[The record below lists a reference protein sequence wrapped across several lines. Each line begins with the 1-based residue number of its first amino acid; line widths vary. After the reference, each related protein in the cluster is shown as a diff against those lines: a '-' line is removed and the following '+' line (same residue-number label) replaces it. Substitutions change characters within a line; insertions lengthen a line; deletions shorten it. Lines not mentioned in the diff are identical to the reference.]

1 MVNDDLLLCSHCK
14 RIVRGFAES
23 IGDFSDDS
31 HESALSGD
39 SNSKPRKGGEESNGS
54 SSDNNVHSDSDDSS
68 LSSFDE
74 RVGIYGFE
82 REVWVQLYCYLGLF
96 WTEIYH

>member
-1 MVNDDLLLCSHCK
+1 MVNDDLLLCTHCK

-39 SNSKPRKGGEESNGS
+39 SNSKPRKGGEGE
-54 SSDNNVHSDSDDSS
+54 
-68 LSSFDE
+68 
-74 RVGIYGFE
+74 
-82 REVWVQLYCYLGLF
+82 
-96 WTEIYH
+96 

>member
-1 MVNDDLLLCSHCK
+1 MKVLLVVIAIRNLGK
-14 RIVRGFAES
+14 VA
-23 IGDFSDDS
+23 
-31 HESALSGD
+31 
-39 SNSKPRKGGEESNGS
+39 KESNGS